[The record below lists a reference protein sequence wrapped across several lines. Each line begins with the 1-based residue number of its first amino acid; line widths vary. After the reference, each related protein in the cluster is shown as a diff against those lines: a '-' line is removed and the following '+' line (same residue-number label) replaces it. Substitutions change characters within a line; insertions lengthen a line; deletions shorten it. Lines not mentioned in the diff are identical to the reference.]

1 MLKNYYAIL
10 RVSPNASQQE
20 IDLSYRRLSEK
31 YHPTYRSDPSAYMQ
45 LKELNEAWRVLSD
58 PYQRRRYDTA
68 RKNRRN
74 SNYQPP
80 ESPWLQSGA
89 TGHVPPRSADR
100 TPIPLDYSPRLYPR
114 RRRIPAP
121 LLAIGALLL
130 IAGNVV
136 GVMSLL
142 SFINQPGG
150 LLTMLTARAT
160 SAPTGEPT
168 AVALSKPSSGDQI
181 VHPCPNGCA
190 APLPDCRV
198 KGDVDQPTSARLYY
212 LPGDVVYDNV
222 TIDADLGE
230 RWFCNEEDAQ
240 QNGWTRGSSTTLV
253 VVPTR
258 RIGMITPTPTDRPTP
273 RPHGTATIVPTA
285 EPATMSQPVAGAPA
299 QFKYP
304 APQITTPTEGTRY
317 SCKLA
322 LLLRWTPSVNRLGLD
337 EWYLVES
344 RLAGSTNW
352 FPISDWLKQTA
363 VILRPVKDDKG
374 CDAAWWPDSGLYEL
388 RVSVITGNPAPHTVT
403 QYLSPPSRTFT
414 ITYTR

>member
-10 RVSPNASQQE
+10 HVSPKASQQE
-20 IDLSYRRLSEK
+20 IDLAYRQLSEK
-31 YHPTYRSDPSAYMQ
+31 YHPTYRSDPSAYIQ

-58 PYQRRRYDTA
+58 PYQRKRYDAA

-80 ESPWLQSGA
+80 ESPWAQSTT

-100 TPIPLDYSPRLYPR
+100 TPIPLEYAPRLYPR
-114 RRRIPAP
+114 RRRIPTP
-121 LLAIGALLL
+121 LLALGVLLL
-130 IAGNVV
+130 VAGNVV
-136 GVMSLL
+136 GLMSLV
-142 SFINQPGG
+142 SFLNQSGG
-150 LLTMLTARAT
+150 FMTTRVAQAT
-160 SAPTGEPT
+160 SAPTSEPT
-168 AVALSKPSSGDQI
+168 VLASAKPSAVAQL

-198 KGDVDQPTSARLYY
+198 KGDVDQPTRARLYY
-212 LPGDVVYDNV
+212 LPGDAVYDAV
-222 TIDADLGE
+222 TVDADLGE

-258 RIGMITPTPTDRPTP
+258 SLGMITPTPTIKPTA
-273 RPHGTATIVPTA
+273 RPHGTPTLA
-285 EPATMSQPVAGAPA
+285 LTDEPATLSQAVAGAPA
-299 QFKYP
+299 AFKYP
-304 APQITTPTEGTRY
+304 APQITAPTDGSRY

-322 LLLRWTPSVNRLGLD
+322 LLLRWTSVGSKLGAD

-344 RLAGSTNW
+344 RVAGSTHW

-363 VILRPVKDDKG
+363 VILKPVKDDAG
-374 CDAAWWPDSGLYEL
+374 CDAPWWPDTGLYEW